1 MQSIP
6 TIEDDISRHHIWLK
20 REFNFRVYCVKQYV
34 SDPLP
39 QAVATLT
46 PLPLL
51 AALAYYRVRAAY
63 CPLPLQEQEQE
74 QEKEQEKDVSKKLS
88 FTSNVT
94 MVEELKETNIIK
106 ENEIKA

>member
-1 MQSIP
+1 MFKVCFVSQSQI
-6 TIEDDISRHHIWLK
+6 T
-20 REFNFRVYCVKQYV
+20 
-34 SDPLP
+34 PLP

-51 AALAYYRVRAAY
+51 AALAYYRLRAAY

-74 QEKEQEKDVSKKLS
+74 KENEQEKDVGKKLS